1 MEETG
6 LSSWKVFG
14 EQTVVLR
21 CESSN
26 AKQQKKKTDIET
38 VGAVFLMLD
47 CHTDCPCECR
57 APVSWVIDSVCVFLA
72 YVICHLI
79 EKINLL

>member
-38 VGAVFLMLD
+38 VGAVFLCWTVTLI
-47 CHTDCPCECR
+47 
-57 APVSWVIDSVCVFLA
+57 VLA
-72 YVICHLI
+72 NVVRLYLG
-79 EKINLL
+79 